1 MNIEKLN
8 ELLPNPEFVDYQH
21 PNGPTDFYDDS
32 RMFEYANTII
42 KECINIFEPPKVDD
56 IKWSYDKAMLCMDIQ
71 DKIRQY
77 FGLEDD

>member
-42 KECINIFEPPKVDD
+42 QECISVIEPDDHPVDEINYRYAIISD
-56 IKWSYDKAMLCMDIQ
+56 IK
-71 DKIRQY
+71 RH
-77 FGLEDD
+77 FGLEDED